1 MSDLAVIILVAVIAV
16 VLAVVAFLIIRR
28 RRYVLDLRRRGW
40 TFDSKP
46 ALDWVLDHHAPPFG
60 MGFERGVDEGVSGTT
75 AAGVPFRVFE
85 YTSKEGGPRFDQRLA
100 SLQLPIALPDLF
112 ISGAEPRT
120 GARVPAVDLDP
131 YLQVRAGDPGYA
143 RAVLSSAMTGAIA
156 TFGQAGHRIDLS
168 IDGFQLVSVGA
179 PKDPDA
185 LQAYLDLLSP
195 IARAIDPAALAAYA
209 VQPPPPGF
217 GFYGRPD
224 WLLVGRDDSLIAK
237 YGLTRTGFG
246 HTTEKVIRGHNDGLP
261 LEAFVHTW
269 KTQRTEHYTD
279 SNGKSQTRTVTENHS
294 EILMAVTMPFS
305 LPLLS
310 VGGGW
315 GGKKVRFE
323 SEDFNDRFTVRT
335 DTPKFAYDVI
345 HPRTMEFLMAAPPPG
360 FRIEGQQMRF
370 SVSEHDTELIGYC
383 ADFAH
388 AFLGRIPSFVWK
400 DLQVTPPRFRAV
412 VA

>member
-1 MSDLAVIILVAVIAV
+1 MSDLAVIIIVAVIV
-16 VLAVVAFLIIRR
+16 VALAVVAFFVIRR

-46 ALDWVLDHHAPPFG
+46 NLDWVLDHHAPPFG
-60 MGFERGVDEGVSGTT
+60 LGFERDVDEGVSGTT

-112 ISGAEPRT
+112 VSGAEPRF
-120 GARVPAVDLDP
+120 GVRVPPVDLDP

-143 RAVLSSAMTGAIA
+143 RAVLSSAVIGAIA
-156 TFGQAGHRIDLS
+156 TFGQAGHRVDLS

-179 PKDPDA
+179 PKDPDD

-209 VQPPPPGF
+209 VHPPPRGF

-224 WLLVGRDDSLIAK
+224 WLLLGRDDSLIAK
-237 YGLTRTGFG
+237 YGLTTVGFG
-246 HTTEKVIRGHNDGLP
+246 HTTEKVIRGYNDGLP
-261 LEAFVHTW
+261 LEAFVHRW

-279 SNGKSQTRTVTENHS
+279 SDGKSKTRTVTENHS
-294 EILMAVTMPFS
+294 EILMAISMPFS

-323 SEDFNDRFTVRT
+323 SEEFNDAFKVRT
-335 DTPKFAYDVI
+335 SSAKFASDVI
-345 HPRTMEFLMAAPPPG
+345 HPRQMEYLMAIRPPG
-360 FRIEGQQMRF
+360 FTIDGQWIRF
-370 SVSEHDTELIGYC
+370 FPGQHDTLLIGLC
-383 ADFAH
+383 ADVAH
-388 AFLGRIPSFVWK
+388 GFLARVPAFVWK
-400 DLQVTPPRFRAV
+400 DLQVAPPAFRA
-412 VA
+412 